1 MKFTEMPYSR
11 PSADELIAIGEKT
24 LEKFNAA
31 TTAAEQY
38 EAMQE
43 FEKASGTFD
52 TLSTLAYVRHTIDT
66 RDEFYDAEIEYI
78 DEVSPRVGEIINKL
92 NKAMLA
98 SEFRAEL
105 EQMLGKLVFVNLE
118 ISARTFA
125 PENIELMQQENK
137 LVSEYQKLYASAI
150 VEFNGEKMPLP
161 KLGPFKESPDR
172 AVRRAAYETEG
183 KFFDDN
189 ATADIVVSEQKD
201 KMIVEVTIRTADM
214 IYRAEERDVEVY
226 NAADDVV
233 DAITRQIRKNKTRLA
248 KKLREGVSKEVDFFD
263 EVAQDDV
270 EIKIVKT
277 KTHQVKPMSAEEAV
291 LQMNLLGHNFYI
303 FRNAQTNTTDIV
315 YRRKDGNYGLIET
328 D

>member
-1 MKFTEMPYSR
+1 MKTN
-11 PSADELIAIGEKT
+11 I
-24 LEKFNAA
+24 
-31 TTAAEQY
+31 
-38 EAMQE
+38 
-43 FEKASGTFD
+43 
-52 TLSTLAYVRHTIDT
+52 YVRK
-66 RDEFYDAEIEYI
+66 IE
-78 DEVSPRVGEIINKL
+78 
-92 NKAMLA
+92 
-98 SEFRAEL
+98 
-105 EQMLGKLVFVNLE
+105 LGKEKKETLVKK
-118 ISARTFA
+118 ID
-125 PENIELMQQENK
+125 K
-137 LVSEYQKLYASAI
+137 L
-150 VEFNGEKMPLP
+150 
-161 KLGPFKESPDR
+161 
-172 AVRRAAYETEG
+172 G